1 MGPGAQPE
9 PQAETG
15 AVGWG
20 REGRRRKR
28 GAGAADTA
36 GASGLLLSLN
46 VGGRGMS
53 GECWRPLRDGQALE
67 QSPICEGDTCAQT
80 PSAHTAAATDWA
92 LRPEPA
98 GPFCRPRSRR
108 GCRPQCHTVRSSAV
122 GPARRERV
130 SPQSGFWVQAPAAAA
145 TLLRPLPSHRGGA
158 ARPQL
163 PAARRGRVRGF
174 SGSPGSS
181 P

>member
-1 MGPGAQPE
+1 M
-9 PQAETG
+9 
-15 AVGWG
+15 GWG

-28 GAGAADTA
+28 GPGAADTA

-46 VGGRGMS
+46 LGGRGMS

-67 QSPICEGDTCAQT
+67 QSPICEGDTCTLT

-98 GPFCRPRSRR
+98 GLFCRHRSRR
-108 GCRPQCHTVRSSAV
+108 GCRPQGHTVRSSAV

-130 SPQSGFWVQAPAAAA
+130 SPQSGSWVQAPAAAA

-163 PAARRGRVRGF
+163 PAARRGRVPGF